1 MLASSKTLASSA
13 ALRSTAE
20 KGLPIMG
27 AGASTQ
33 RWTKDEVLAVIGV
46 ACDDAAFDEAA
57 SGGTID
63 TEALSRCA
71 ADPKAVLWRNLQ
83 RFKEQHDSLAPYGRD
98 LRNIEGVALDK
109 ARRQRE
115 ANGSEVDFESLYVV
129 AQQARDSFEEL
140 VNTAL
145 RFSDAVA
152 EAPAPAPASYV
163 EEAPVQPLFVVA
175 PLKPRSRCA
184 EKAKTRY
191 GGDAARVLDVVRGSI
206 VADTESEVL
215 ELYEKLSRGLDIV
228 RVKNRFDKPSITGYK
243 DLLLTIAVPIG
254 DAEHL
259 CELQLHLREVHSKSS
274 YASYCFFRP
283 FFLDATP
290 SQLKQRKDVLLT
302 LPSTYEETVDSAK
315 TVGGQFFRAIF
326 LGADRAVRDRAL
338 LFAQLPL
345 AEATSL
351 KDLTSRLIT
360 SDNHALLETVADLF
374 ENVDLDLRSLRR
386 KIVLLK
392 EEAKGKDHRS
402 VATALVKLAACETE
416 PARKVKCL
424 TRALPLY
431 ERDHGTDSVKV
442 AAVLGNLGAA
452 KGALGDAA
460 GMRDCLSRALSI
472 KEDVYGMD
480 HPTVGVTLNNLG
492 KALTDLGEVK
502 SAREYL
508 ERALIIN
515 EQQYGY
521 TDIRVAVVLTNV
533 GNARGDLGLFRE
545 ASEAFQRALEIYTAH
560 GASLANPLVDL
571 GNARGCLGDHVGKR
585 DLFQRALPM
594 YEAQFG
600 RRSERV
606 AYVLAGIGETY
617 GDLGDE
623 RMQPMVEE
631 ALSIYEELNMEPEI
645 ASTLLL
651 LATAHGHKGDFAT
664 QKELVER
671 SLSLG
676 ESAQALVSLAKS
688 HGSLG
693 DAKEKCNLLE
703 KALKMEEREYG
714 TESLRLCATLYNLAN
729 AYAADAR
736 GSKKVELM
744 ERILSIKESAFG
756 DDDPRI
762 RSALY
767 SAGAAHASFGNAERQ
782 IVVLERALAIDEQEF
797 GKESV
802 KVAVALTTLAE
813 AYRKVDE
820 EKTSASLE
828 RARDIF
834 DLEGIDGEG
843 IVERG
848 PPPAPA
854 PYERPDSPIPE
865 SSDDDVSYGSD
876 EGIAPAKEKAAEL
889 YKSLQALEFK
899 KQKILKAQEAKAEEE
914 PQVDAGMTLDLG
926 RVPWIRAEREHLQVL
941 REELGDDWSAI
952 ASRLGTG
959 RTALHC
965 QQHVVDEALRAAV
978 AECGEKNWG
987 LVGDRIGMNAWRA
1000 ERRWKE
1006 INMGPGM

>member
-1 MLASSKTLASSA
+1 
-13 ALRSTAE
+13 
-20 KGLPIMG
+20 MG

-63 TEALSRCA
+63 SETLGRCA

-83 RFKEQHDSLAPYGRD
+83 RFKEQHNELAPYGRD
-98 LRNIEGVALDK
+98 LRDIEGVALDR

-129 AQQARDSFEEL
+129 AQQARASFEEL

-145 RFSDAVA
+145 RFSEYA
-152 EAPAPAPASYV
+152 EAPAPAPAAYA
-163 EEAPVQPLFVVA
+163 EAPAEPLFVVE

-184 EKAKTRY
+184 EKAKAKY
-191 GGDAARVLDVVRGSI
+191 KGEVSRVLDVVRGSI
-206 VADTESEVL
+206 VAETELELL
-215 ELYEKLSRGLDIV
+215 ELYEKLRRGLDIV
-228 RVKNRFDKPSITGYK
+228 RVKNRFDKPGITGYK

-259 CELQLHLREVHSKSS
+259 CELQLHLRAVYDLSS

-283 FFLDATP
+283 FFVNATP
-290 SQLKQRKDVLLT
+290 SQVKQRKDVLLK
-302 LPSTYEETVDSAK
+302 LPATYEAILADNGS
-315 TVGGQFFRAIF
+315 VGAQFFRAIF

-345 AEATSL
+345 AESSSL

-360 SDNHALLETVADLF
+360 SDDHLLLESVADLL
-374 ENVDLDLRSLRR
+374 ESADVDLRSLRR

-402 VATALVKLAACETE
+402 VATALVKLAACESE
-416 PARKVKCL
+416 PTRKVKCL

-431 ERDHGTDSVKV
+431 ERDYGTDSVKV

-472 KEDVYGMD
+472 KEDVYGSD

-502 SAREYL
+502 SARDYL
-508 ERALIIN
+508 ERALVIN

-521 TDIRVAVVLTNV
+521 ADIRVAVVLTNV
-533 GNARGDLGLFRE
+533 GNARGDLGLFAE
-545 ASEAFQRALEIYTAH
+545 ASEAFSRALEIYEQH

-594 YEAQFG
+594 YEAFHG

-617 GDLGDE
+617 GDLGDD
-623 RMQPMVEE
+623 RMQSLVEE
-631 ALSIYEELNMEPEI
+631 ALSIYEELQMEPEI

-651 LATAHGHKGDFAT
+651 LATCMGHKGDFAT

-671 SLSLG
+671 SMSYG
-676 ESAQALVSLAKS
+676 ESARALVSLAKS

-714 TESLRLCATLYNLAN
+714 ADSLRLCATLYNLAN
-729 AYAADAR
+729 AHAADGR
-736 GSKKVELM
+736 GSKKVEVM
-744 ERILSIKESAFG
+744 ERILSIKEQAYG
-756 DDDPRI
+756 EEDPRI

-782 IVVLERALAIDEQEF
+782 ILVLERALAIDEQEF

-834 DLEGIDGEG
+834 DLEGLDGEG
-843 IVERG
+843 IENRG

-865 SSDDDVSYGSD
+865 SEDDDESYED
-876 EGIAPAKEKAAEL
+876 EGIAPAKEKASEL
-889 YKSLQALEFK
+889 YKSLQALEYK

-926 RVPWIRAEREHLQVL
+926 RVPWIRAEKEHLALL
-941 REELGDDWSAI
+941 REELGDDWSVI

-965 QQHVVDEALRAAV
+965 EQHVVDEALRAAV
-978 AECGEKNWG
+978 AEIGEKNWG
-987 LVGDRIGMNAWRA
+987 LVGDRIGMNGWRA

-1006 INMGPGM
+1006 ISMGM